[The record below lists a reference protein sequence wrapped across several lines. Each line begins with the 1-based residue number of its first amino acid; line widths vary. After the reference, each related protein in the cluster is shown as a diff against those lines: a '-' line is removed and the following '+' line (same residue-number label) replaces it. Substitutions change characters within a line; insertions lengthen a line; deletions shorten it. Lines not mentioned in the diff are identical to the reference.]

1 MSSFCTLFC
10 FLNQKIE
17 VEYLSMGLGG
27 WERRYRILASYALE
41 GLTRIFKVP
50 YRTKSATPLKE
61 WRWSFS
67 SLRASP

>member
-1 MSSFCTLFC
+1 
-10 FLNQKIE
+10 
-17 VEYLSMGLGG
+17 MGLGG